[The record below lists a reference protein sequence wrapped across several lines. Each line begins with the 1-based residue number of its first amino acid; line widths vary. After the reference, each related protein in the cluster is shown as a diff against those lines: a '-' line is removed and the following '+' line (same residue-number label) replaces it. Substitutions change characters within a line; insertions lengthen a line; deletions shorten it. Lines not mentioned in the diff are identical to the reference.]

1 MIDEACRKVG
11 YINGESYYA
20 RSWMVLSTMTL
31 NGAVVKAGQI
41 VRGDGTS
48 TTSSTSSP
56 DTSSTSS
63 TTGSTVSVLQPAAA

>member
-11 YINGESYYA
+11 DINGESYYA

-31 NGAVVKAGQI
+31 NGAVVKAGES
-41 VRGDGTS
+41 VRGDGKS